1 MRHPLVRAGL
11 LVQLILA
18 LSATWSAGAAAQPGA
33 GPRETV
39 DQPFTT
45 AIPNSPTGLGY
56 TGVYHAAGN
65 PRGNPPYM
73 RRMVF
78 FPPRGMRY
86 DTSVPDRCS
95 APDAELEVMGPAAC
109 PPGSR
114 LGGGTLEGL
123 IFEPVAHAF
132 VLDHFKHPLE
142 ILNGA
147 NQQIILIK
155 SEVYAVVRGRIRPD
169 GSLDF
174 DLPACF
180 PEPPTGQCLVHDYIL
195 QLRSSTFLPA
205 YKKTV
210 GGRVRSYATTPKSCP
225 RTGYW
230 RTTVRFWW
238 AGGAV
243 DSVASRE
250 PCRRPR
256 SRRNHSR
263 SHPK

>member
-56 TGVYHAAGN
+56 IGVYHAARN

-86 DTSVPDRCS
+86 DT
-95 APDAELEVMGPAAC
+95 
-109 PPGSR
+109 
-114 LGGGTLEGL
+114 
-123 IFEPVAHAF
+123 
-132 VLDHFKHPLE
+132 
-142 ILNGA
+142 
-147 NQQIILIK
+147 
-155 SEVYAVVRGRIRPD
+155 
-169 GSLDF
+169 
-174 DLPACF
+174 CF
-180 PEPPTGQCLVHDYIL
+180 PEPPTGQCLVRDYIL

-256 SRRNHSR
+256 SRRNH
-263 SHPK
+263 